1 MLVYRDPKKV
11 KYLVKLLNKN
21 SFQKFFK
28 HARKEGVT
36 GSSTVLE
43 ITYHK
48 LRESLEGI
56 HPVLKLNSRKWLKD
70 RGYSPLRMEQ

>member
-1 MLVYRDPKKV
+1 MLFVRDPKKV

-21 SFQKFFK
+21 SFQKFFE

-36 GSSTVLE
+36 IRSTSLE

-48 LRESLEGI
+48 LRESLDGV

-70 RGYSPLRMEQ
+70 KGYSPLRMEQ